1 MFRVVLF
8 VVLTGLYAGLLAWPV
23 KFLWNLVVP
32 ELFDLQQI
40 SFWQGFAL
48 VAISRVLF
56 GMRLVGFLLWTAV
69 VGICMGWV
77 AQWLWNMVGPP
88 LFHLPSVTWLQAGAL
103 AALLQILVGGM
114 HHWKRVG
121 HRTHLKNWESI
132 KEHLEDHGRMHKEE
146 WKAFHRQMHDM
157 GRQMHCRGQRW
168 KEWADERAPGGSHR
182 NWRHFDEFWR
192 EKGKADFEEWLRG
205 RDVSSGR

>member
-32 ELFDLQQI
+32 ELFHLQQI
-40 SFWQGFAL
+40 GFWQGFAL

-56 GMRLVGFLLWTAV
+56 GMRLVGFLLWSAAV
-69 VGICMGWV
+69 GVGLGWV

-103 AALLQILVGGM
+103 VALLQILVGSM
-114 HHWKRVG
+114 HHWRRAGRKTRWDC
-121 HRTHLKNWESI
+121 WESI
-132 KEHLEDHGRMHKEE
+132 EAHIEDHGRMHKEE
-146 WKAFHRQMHDM
+146 WNAFRRQMRDM
-157 GRQMHCRGQRW
+157 GRHMHCHGRKW

-192 EKGKADFEEWLRG
+192 ERGKADFEEWLRG